1 MISKKVILC
10 GFFGV
15 GKTSLFNRAT
25 EGKFSDKYLT
35 TLGVNVKRKV
45 LAIDDQALTIILWDI
60 AGEVSQEKVPVKYF
74 DGAEGLLYV
83 FDLTRPSTYQSMIK
97 DTEYLQTLCPQA
109 ALRVVGNKS
118 DLLTAEALGQV
129 IQELPRPCDVV
140 TSAKSGENVEAVFL
154 LIGRDM
160 LGLNV

>member
-15 GKTSLFNRAT
+15 GKTSLFNQAT

-35 TLGVNVKRKV
+35 TIAVNVKRKV
-45 LAIDDQALTIILWDI
+45 LAIDDQELTIILWDI
-60 AGEVSQEKVPVKYF
+60 AGEVNQDKVPVKYF
-74 DGAEGLLYV
+74 DGAGGLLYV
-83 FDLTRPSTYQSMIK
+83 FDLTRPSTYQSLVR
-97 DTEYLQTLCPQA
+97 DTDYLQTLCPQA
-109 ALRVVGNKS
+109 SLRVIGNKS
-118 DLLTAEALGQV
+118 DLLSAEDLTRVVEQ
-129 IQELPRPCDVV
+129 LPRPCDVI
-140 TSAKSGENVEAVFL
+140 TSAKSGENVEAVFQ